1 MVEVIKI
8 LVTSFKR
15 SHACTAALSAPD
27 CVPGHRC
34 TNPCLLWRLLDAHQ
48 QVWVCLSLVGSLLL
62 SPWSWCTEGFVC
74 ALQESVSPVL
84 CKFWQLYG
92 KVNGNLLHEGLCH
105 IQVCCPQNPW
115 PCGRPLLTH
124 TSSGDTQTLRGRS
137 GSVSVES
144 PGVHDVLFEPSE
156 HLWWVWGLILNMISP
171 LLPFCWGFSSV
182 LGHGIYFFLLDPTLS
197 CQLLFS
203 SEL

>member
-1 MVEVIKI
+1 MKI
-8 LVTSFKR
+8 MMISFQR
-15 SHACTAALSAPD
+15 SHAWLLTQCPWPCTRPLPTHASAGD
-27 CVPGHRC
+27 S
-34 TNPCLLWRLLDAHQ
+34 W
-48 QVWVCLSLVGSLLL
+48 SLTGKS
-62 SPWSWCTEGFVC
+62 G
-74 ALQESVSPVL
+74 SVSCGVTAPFSRVLVHTKFCLCPPRVCFPAL
-84 CKFWQLYG
+84 CKFWWLYAG
-92 KVNGNLLHEGLCH
+92 VNGNLLQEGLCH

>member
-1 MVEVIKI
+1 MA
-8 LVTSFKR
+8 TSFKR

-84 CKFWQLYG
+84 CKFWQLYD

-105 IQVCCPQNPW
+105 IQEVCCTYS
-115 PCGRPLLTH
+115 PCPCSRPLLTLPPQGTFKH
-124 TSSGDTQTLRGRS
+124 SSDSETQFLPLTALNAQTL
-137 GSVSVES
+137 V
-144 PGVHDVLFEPSE
+144 
-156 HLWWVWGLILNMISP
+156 
-171 LLPFCWGFSSV
+171 
-182 LGHGIYFFLLDPTLS
+182 
-197 CQLLFS
+197 
-203 SEL
+203 